1 MRIERVILEH
11 HGDVAIGRLELVD
24 DAPADIDL
32 AAGDGLK
39 PGDHPQQR
47 RLAAAG
53 GADQHAE
60 LAVADVEVDALD
72 GLEAISA

>member
-11 HGDVAIGRLELVD
+11 HRDVAIGRLDLVD
-24 DAPADIDL
+24 DAAADIDL
-32 AAGDGLK
+32 AAGDGLE
-39 PGDHPQQR
+39 PRDHPQQR

-60 LAVADVEVDALD
+60 LAVADFESMPLMASKPP
-72 GLEAISA
+72 A